1 MSSGSTLLHRNV
13 SRRKDESLQGDP
25 LTRRDFL
32 ARGLAISLPWFTLV
46 NISFALMIL
55 LRNPL
60 FNEIDLQYHL
70 VPGIGLLLDGAM
82 ISIIPLFAVALFLAL
97 RRQRG
102 LCFPMLLSGL
112 IWAVCCYAFIAV
124 LRLPFAW
131 PLCTI
136 LLLTAMAALYFH
148 PQGLLC
154 VALPIWLTMP
164 VASVALNQGVRVN
177 FFISWLIFTVIL
189 VYGRTILL
197 RWFEEAWQR
206 MRENQLLIARL
217 DALAHQDPLTE
228 TANRRAMES
237 VLESA
242 ISQQKVFALIMLDVD
257 FFKRYNDHYGHPAGD
272 ACLTRVAQALKQ
284 SVRHP
289 DDLVSRYGGEEF
301 VVVLFNATE
310 KNAQQVAERIQE
322 NLRDNAI
329 AHAGS
334 TVSDNVTVSMGIAC
348 FAAGQTASE
357 VIAQADAA
365 LYRAKEAGRNR
376 WSC

>member
-1 MSSGSTLLHRNV
+1 ML
-13 SRRKDESLQGDP
+13 RRKDESLQGDP
-25 LTRRDFL
+25 LTRGDFL

-70 VPGIGLLLDGAM
+70 VPGLGLVLDGAM

-97 RRQRG
+97 RRLRA
-102 LCFPMLLSGL
+102 LCFSMLLSGL

-131 PLCTI
+131 PLCSI

-154 VALPIWLTMP
+154 FALPIWLTMP

-177 FFISWLIFTVIL
+177 FFVSWLIFTAIL
-189 VYGRTILL
+189 VHGRTILL
-197 RWFEEAWQR
+197 RWFDEAWQR

-228 TANRRAMES
+228 TANRRAMEN

-242 ISQQKVFALIMLDVD
+242 ISRQKDFALIMLDVD

-272 ACLTRVAQALKQ
+272 ACLVRVAQALKQ

-334 TVSDNVTVSMGIAC
+334 TISDNVTVSMGIAC

-376 WSC
+376 WSR

>member
-1 MSSGSTLLHRNV
+1 ML
-13 SRRKDESLQGDP
+13 RRKDESLQGDL

-32 ARGLAISLPWFTLV
+32 TRGLAISLPWFTLV

-70 VPGIGLLLDGAM
+70 VPGLGLVLDGAM

-97 RRQRG
+97 RRLRG

-136 LLLTAMAALYFH
+136 LLLTAIAALYFH

-154 VALPIWLTMP
+154 FALPIWLTMP
-164 VASVALNQGVRVN
+164 IASVALNHGLRVN
-177 FFISWLIFTVIL
+177 FFVSWLIFTVIL
-189 VYGRTILL
+189 VYGRMILL

-228 TANRRAMES
+228 TANRRAMEN

-242 ISQQKVFALIMLDVD
+242 ISRQKDFALIMLDVD

-272 ACLTRVAQALKQ
+272 ACLARVAQALKQ

-376 WSC
+376 WSR